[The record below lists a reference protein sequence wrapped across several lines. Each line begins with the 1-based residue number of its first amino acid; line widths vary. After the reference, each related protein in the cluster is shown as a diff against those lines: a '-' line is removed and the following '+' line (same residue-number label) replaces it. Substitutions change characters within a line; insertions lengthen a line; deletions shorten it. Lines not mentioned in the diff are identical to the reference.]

1 MVMAKSL
8 ESLTGYIVL
17 AFVIAQFINMFTYTN
32 LSMIIAVK
40 GAGLLEAAGFT
51 GIPLMLFFILL
62 CKRYLKYSRIV

>member
-1 MVMAKSL
+1 M
-8 ESLTGYIVL
+8 
-17 AFVIAQFINMFTYTN
+17 NFTYTN

-62 CKRYLKYSRIV
+62 CTTVNLFMTSGTSKWYILHQSLYL